1 MNWDLSITNQYL
13 IEDPVLEPLNIKNG
27 KVFIEETIGLGTEI
41 DMNKAKKYIT
51 QN

>member
-13 IEDPVLEPLNIKNG
+13 IEDPVLEPLNIKDG
-27 KVFIEETIGLGTEI
+27 KVLIKETIGLGTEI

>member
-13 IEDPVLEPLNIKNG
+13 IEDPVLEPLNIKDG
-27 KVFIEETIGLGTEI
+27 KVFIKETIGLGTEI
-41 DMNKAKKYIT
+41 DMSKAKKYII